1 MSCCLRVWLLIRR
14 HLSDDCGLSQSLN
27 GLVGTSPLPG
37 ALVHPNNEAKCPVS
51 PWKMLVYIPSILTF
65 TAATWGAALQ
75 ASQLTINSAC
85 MCKSRRTT
93 TNKETGVKRV
103 WECAHTHTHTHTP
116 CSSTH
121 GLSAKGAG
129 QSGHLPVPPRKEE
142 ERNFLHYSLRVQP
155 LTNLHHQKKA
165 NHNHNKI
172 SPHTWLP
179 QGLQC
184 GKPRF
189 NPWVRKIS

>member
-75 ASQLTINSAC
+75 ASQLTINSAW

-103 WECAHTHTHTHTP
+103 WECAHTHTHTHTYTLQLYTWTQCKGSRTKWP
-116 CSSTH
+116 SPSSSPE
-121 GLSAKGAG
+121 GGGEELSP
-129 QSGHLPVPPRKEE
+129 L
-142 ERNFLHYSLRVQP
+142 QP
-155 LTNLHHQKKA
+155 EGPA
-165 NHNHNKI
+165 
-172 SPHTWLP
+172 
-179 QGLQC
+179 
-184 GKPRF
+184 F
-189 NPWVRKIS
+189 NQPAPSEKSKSQP